1 MVSKRCMIVR
11 NLSKD
16 LSQPLQAE
24 YCSSFLCRL
33 RGLTFRRTLPE
44 SESLLLVYHRDSRL
58 DTSIHMLGVP
68 MDLAVA
74 WINSRQ
80 VVVDVRLARQWRPV
94 YLPSQP
100 ACYVLEMS
108 PARLGDFQVGDRVSF
123 EEVGTV
129 S

>member
-1 MVSKRCMIVR
+1 MASKRRMIVR

-16 LSQPLQAE
+16 LSRPLQAV

-33 RGLTFRRTLPE
+33 RGLTFRRSLPE
-44 SESLLLVYHRDSRL
+44 GESLLLVYRRDGRL

-100 ACYVLEMS
+100 ARYVLEMA

-123 EEVGTV
+123 EEVSSV

>member
-1 MVSKRCMIVR
+1 MASHRRMIVR
-11 NLSKD
+11 NLSRE
-16 LSQPLQAE
+16 LSLPLQAE

-33 RGLTFRRTLPE
+33 RGLTFRRRLPQG
-44 SESLLLVYHRDSRL
+44 ESLLLVYGRDSRL

-68 MDLAVA
+68 MDLAIA

-80 VVVDVRLARQWRPV
+80 VVVDVRLARQWHLA

-108 PARLGDFQVGDRVSF
+108 PARLGDFKVGDRVSF
-123 EEVGTV
+123 EEVYTV
-129 S
+129 A

>member
-1 MVSKRCMIVR
+1 MVSNRLVVVR
-11 NLSKD
+11 NLSKG
-16 LSQPLQAE
+16 LTRPLQAE

-44 SESLLLVYHRDSRL
+44 GESLLLVYHRDSRL

-68 MDLAVA
+68 MDLAIA
-74 WINSRQ
+74 WINSED
-80 VVVDVRLARQWRPV
+80 VVVDVRLARQWRMM

-100 ACYVLEMS
+100 ARYVLEMS

>member
-1 MVSKRCMIVR
+1 MASKRRMIVR

-16 LSQPLQAE
+16 LSRPLQAV

-33 RGLTFRRTLPE
+33 RGLTFRRSLPE
-44 SESLLLVYHRDSRL
+44 GESLLLVYRRDGRL

-80 VVVDVRLARQWRPV
+80 VVVDVRLARHWRPV

-100 ACYVLEMS
+100 ARYVLEMA

-123 EEVGTV
+123 EEVSSV